1 MEHAVAGGALGHVWL
16 GRRTQADVAR
26 ARGVGLHGMA
36 VCRARP
42 AWVIDS
48 APVADDADRPRA
60 GEEHQASWGHGAG
73 PAAREEPA
81 RAGQRPEGPRLQD
94 VEEADRPRERL
105 VRHGPGALSDAELLA
120 ILLRTGTAGT
130 HVVRVA
136 ENLLARLG
144 GLAGLHRASRQE
156 MQAVPG
162 VGRVKAIEL
171 QAAFALA
178 HRVTR
183 LSFQDDLRVSSGAD
197 IQHLVADMASLEQ
210 EQLRVVLLTT
220 RNRFRAIRTIS
231 MGTVHSAPVRMAEV
245 FTPAIRENLPRMIL
259 VHNHPSGDPSP
270 SRADLDMTRTAV
282 RLGRELDIDV
292 LDHLVV
298 GLGGVVSLR
307 EGGLVEFAG

>member
-1 MEHAVAGGALGHVWL
+1 MEGLVAPGTFGPVRLL
-16 GRRTQADVAR
+16 GRQLADSTRFGGGHAGVCLH
-26 ARGVGLHGMA
+26 RGSGRVL
-36 VCRARP
+36 
-42 AWVIDS
+42 DS
-48 APVADDADRPRA
+48 APVPATDDRRTGEDVPPSYLPATA
-60 GEEHQASWGHGAG
+60 GEGPPDATAS
-73 PAAREEPA
+73 
-81 RAGQRPEGPRLQD
+81 RPPGPRLQD

-105 VRHGPGALSDAELLA
+105 VRHGPGSLSDAELLA
-120 ILLRTGTAGT
+120 ILLRTGTSGT

-136 ENLLARLG
+136 ENLLARTG
-144 GLAGLHRASRQE
+144 GLGGLHRASRQE
-156 MQAVPG
+156 MQAVQG

-183 LSFQDDLRVSSGAD
+183 LSFQDDVKVSSGTD

-231 MGTVHSAPVRMAEV
+231 SGTVHSAQVRMAEV

-259 VHNHPSGDPSP
+259 VHNHPSGDPAP
-270 SRADLDMTRTAV
+270 SRADLDITRTAV
-282 RLGRELDIDV
+282 KLGKELDIDV

-298 GLGGVVSLR
+298 GLGGFVSLR
-307 EGGLVEFAG
+307 EAGLVEFAG